1 MIRVART
8 ALLAPVMVVGGFLT
22 LTLGSTS
29 VFAAGSTATSGHAA
43 TAVATPQTSSRPHKH
58 ERVDCSPGHVAQDG
72 GQCRVTFVD
81 KATKFEKNPVGQHVC
96 FTVSPAKAGAVGTG
110 AGHCA
115 VIGSNDK
122 AFGTFTAS
130 GKYCGPAVITATETG
145 ENSGQ
150 AHHTTVQIT
159 CAKTAT
165 ATAALLPAGSPVP
178 PAGGWLLGLLGVGI
192 ALVTGYAIRTR
203 RWFSP
208 RRLAANQS
216 A

>member
-1 MIRVART
+1 
-8 ALLAPVMVVGGFLT
+8 
-22 LTLGSTS
+22 
-29 VFAAGSTATSGHAA
+29 
-43 TAVATPQTSSRPHKH
+43 
-58 ERVDCSPGHVAQDG
+58 VDCSPGHVAQDE

-81 KATKFEKNPVGQHVC
+81 QVTKGEKNPAGQHVC

-115 VIGSNDK
+115 VIGKNDK

-150 AHHTTVQIT
+150 AHHTTIQIT

-165 ATAALLPAGSPVP
+165 ATAALLPAGSPFP
-178 PAGGWLLGLLGVGI
+178 PAGWLLGVMGVGM

-203 RWFSP
+203 RWFSA
-208 RRLAANQS
+208 RRLEA
-216 A
+216 